1 MGERVGERAGGR
13 ADGRAERSDGDHTRS
28 SVPSIAR
35 AMDESGSADLI
46 VSVRA
51 AELRDSAAFVLQVQ
65 AGPTLSED
73 ESQHGQAVVGAS
85 AISERQTA
93 EADWEA
99 RAFTPPW
106 AASCQA
112 SPIGSDV
119 CGTQRALQAHT

>member
-1 MGERVGERAGGR
+1 
-13 ADGRAERSDGDHTRS
+13 
-28 SVPSIAR
+28 
-35 AMDESGSADLI
+35 MDESGSADLI

-65 AGPTLSED
+65 AGPTLSDD

-99 RAFTPPW
+99 QAFTPPPAAW

-119 CGTQRALQAHT
+119 CGTQHALQAHT